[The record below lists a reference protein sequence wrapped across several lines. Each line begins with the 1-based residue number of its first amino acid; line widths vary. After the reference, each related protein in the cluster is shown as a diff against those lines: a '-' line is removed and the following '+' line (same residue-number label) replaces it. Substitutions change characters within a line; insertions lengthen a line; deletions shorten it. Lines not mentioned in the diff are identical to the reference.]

1 MSLYPSLEDMVVGQA
16 LRAQEYQQYATNTG
30 VPNSQQSISQYP
42 AHPPATNTAPYP
54 QVIIG
59 IIIE

>member
-16 LRAQEYQQYATNTG
+16 LQAQEYQNHATNPG
-30 VPNSQQSISQYP
+30 AQQSLHQYP
-42 AHPPATNTAPYP
+42 VHPPATNTAPYP
-54 QVIIG
+54 QVIIE

>member
-16 LRAQEYQQYATNTG
+16 IQAQEYQQAAG
-30 VPNSQQSISQYP
+30 QSAQQSIPQYP
-42 AHPPATNTAPYP
+42 THPPATNTAPYP
-54 QVIIG
+54 QVIIE

>member
-16 LRAQEYQQYATNTG
+16 LQAQEYQNHATNPG
-30 VPNSQQSISQYP
+30 ASISQSP
-42 AHPPATNTAPYP
+42 VPPPATNTAAPYP
-54 QVIIG
+54 QVIIE